1 MGHTD
6 YRRFGTGFATAL
18 AVEAGCGRGYTRGM
32 AASMYIVVE
41 GEDPGFD
48 IFVNGRALAR
58 HEDALEKLAL
68 ALGVKPLIEF
78 FSADEN
84 SMSLLIEEGAGNP
97 ELIKRLPPPQWYF
110 GSEGLATIEA
120 LVGALKDE
128 PHKLGTEGPQVLE
141 ELEEYTRVLR
151 KTDARGLRW
160 HLAVSW
166 K

>member
-1 MGHTD
+1 
-6 YRRFGTGFATAL
+6 
-18 AVEAGCGRGYTRGM
+18 M

-41 GEDPGFD
+41 GDDPGFD

-58 HEDALEKLAL
+58 HEDSVEKLAMS
-68 ALGVKPLIEF
+68 LGVRPLIEF

-84 SMSLLIEEGAGNP
+84 SMSLLIEEGAGNT

-110 GSEGLATIEA
+110 GSEGLATVQVLIDA
-120 LVGALKDE
+120 LVDE

-141 ELEEYTRVLR
+141 ELQQYARVLA
-151 KTDARGLRW
+151 KTEERGLRW

-166 K
+166 R

>member
-1 MGHTD
+1 
-6 YRRFGTGFATAL
+6 
-18 AVEAGCGRGYTRGM
+18 M

-58 HEDALEKLAL
+58 HEDAVEKLAL
-68 ALGVKPLIEF
+68 SLGVRPLIEF

-84 SMSLLIEEGAGNP
+84 SMSLLIEEGAGNT
-97 ELIKRLPPPQWYF
+97 ELVQRLPPPQWYF
-110 GSEGLATIEA
+110 GCEGLMTVQTLVDA
-120 LVGALKDE
+120 LRDE

-141 ELEEYTRVLR
+141 ELEEYARVLR
-151 KTDARGLRW
+151 KTDERGLRW

-166 K
+166 R

>member
-1 MGHTD
+1 
-6 YRRFGTGFATAL
+6 
-18 AVEAGCGRGYTRGM
+18 M

-48 IFVNGRALAR
+48 IFVNGRSLAR

-68 ALGVKPLIEF
+68 QLGVRPLIEF

-97 ELIKRLPPPQWYF
+97 EIMRRLPPPQWY
-110 GSEGLATIEA
+110 SAADGLVTVRA
-120 LVGALKDE
+120 LLGALAEE
-128 PHKLGTEGPQVLE
+128 PQLLGTEGERVLSELREYALVLE
-141 ELEEYTRVLR
+141 
-151 KTDARGLRW
+151 KTQGREMRW

-166 K
+166 R